1 LRIMSAI
8 LFSLSLLLGQPA
20 LASDMRQVSGQIMV
34 MERMALP
41 ENTTIIVDLSTTG
54 DTGLS
59 ATRLPSEGAQSPFDF
74 TIEAPTDMDT
84 VLRVGV
90 RAWDD
95 TLWLSEPL
103 ALAAGTDPVDLG
115 TIRVLRIPPMGFV
128 SLLACGNTLV
138 EVGFM
143 PEALRIRL
151 NEQVISMEP
160 QPAASGALFVSPD
173 NAATSVHMKD
183 DAALLRIDG
192 AELSECRIL
201 RSSVDFTQGVWNIS
215 SINDKPTLFPSRTE
229 FVFYPDGR
237 MSATVGCNRFIG
249 GYRRHGG
256 VLSFGRIASTRM
268 ACPEGLTE
276 QENQFNAVLPT
287 IDGYRLDF
295 EAGRLTLLSQGRPVI
310 QARK

>member
-1 LRIMSAI
+1 MPAI
-8 LFSLSLLLGQPA
+8 LFCLSLILSQPA
-20 LASDMRQVSGQIMV
+20 LATDIRPVSGQIMV
-34 MERMALP
+34 LERMALP
-41 ENTTIIVDLSTTG
+41 DDMTIIVDLSTTE
-54 DTGLS
+54 DTGLA

-74 TIEAPTDMDT
+74 VIDAPTDMDT
-84 VLRVGV
+84 VLRVGL

-95 TLWLSEPL
+95 TLWLSEPI
-103 ALAAGTDPVDLG
+103 AIAAGTNPIDLG
-115 TIRVLRIPPMGFV
+115 SIRVLRVPPMGFA

-138 EVGFM
+138 EIGFL

-160 QPAASGALFVSPD
+160 QPAASGALFVSPE
-173 NAATSVHMKD
+173 NAATSIHMKGD
-183 DAALLRIDG
+183 TALLRIDG
-192 AELSECRIL
+192 AELSECRLL
-201 RSSVDFTQGVWNIS
+201 RPAVDFTQGVWNIS
-215 SINDKPTLFPSRTE
+215 SISDKPTVFPSRTE

-237 MSATVGCNRFIG
+237 LSATVGCNRFIG

-268 ACPEGLTE
+268 ACPEGLSE

-287 IDGYRLDF
+287 IDGYRLDS
-295 EAGRLTLLSQGRPVI
+295 EAGRLTLLSQGKPVI